1 MPKDVQKQGSFKKQQ
16 SLKKTGSVRK
26 NSDAGKSKS
35 ALGKVGSILAI
46 GRTESTGSVEMQLPS
61 RQDDHDLSQ
70 IGDVLEMVPED
81 DEVRSPP
88 SDCAVAEWGQG
99 SYRRVGAGGGEASGA
114 QEAAHWPQG
123 MEHAYGHFDAAQ
135 AAILAPGRGRG
146 GRLSVSPRHD
156 ACVPWPRA

>member
-35 ALGKVGSILAI
+35 ALGKVGSIFI

-99 SYRRVGAGGGEASGA
+99 SSSEVRCRR
-114 QEAAHWPQG
+114 W
-123 MEHAYGHFDAAQ
+123 
-135 AAILAPGRGRG
+135 
-146 GRLSVSPRHD
+146 
-156 ACVPWPRA
+156 